1 MKIKEFSL
9 FLLLMFGFLLLTFSC
24 NLNEVQKQLYD
35 TTETMV
41 AINKAE
47 KFSAMVTIGAFSDA
61 VRVTMEV
68 KGEDKYGVYQDPLI
82 PEKDLVRGAGGA
94 WEGTITGLPVGPVLT
109 FTARGYDADG
119 VEIFS
124 GVTTQVLTGVNDSM
138 IVAMGPVDDG
148 TPIMFPRVWSI
159 RLPAEIINDTD
170 AAVSVRV
177 EGNAD
182 ETMSYEFSSVG
193 GAYTPG
199 TGDIDLPSSG
209 MGTINTVYTAPSEV
223 GTHRQSFKAVNSQ
236 GNSVEVGF
244 GIKTVY
250 DMPDPGVGVLFA
262 PVVVSLNGKRSGDAV
277 TWTAVVDDD
286 KPLSEITYLWGF
298 TGTVSAGFA
307 DGAVNPADL
316 SGYDDEVTGVITLS
330 ITDGDGLTTTITFDL
345 FSGQYP
351 DDVVIYE

>member
-1 MKIKEFSL
+1 MKIKGF
-9 FLLLMFGFLLLTFSC
+9 FIFVLLLIGLLIMAFGCS
-24 NLNEVQKQLYD
+24 LNGEKKQLYD
-35 TTETMV
+35 TTNITV
-41 AINKAE
+41 AIDKAE
-47 KFSAMVTIGAFSDA
+47 RFSAMVTIGAFSDA

-68 KGEDKYGVYQDPLI
+68 KGEDKYGVYQDPLV
-82 PEKDLVRGAGGA
+82 PEKDLVRGAGGV
-94 WEGTITGLPVGPVLT
+94 WEGTITGLPAGPVLT

-159 RLPAEIINDTD
+159 RLPAEIINNTD

-182 ETMSYEFSSVG
+182 ETMSYEFNSVG

-250 DMPDPGVGVLFA
+250 DMPDPGVGVFFA
-262 PVVVSLNGKRSGDAV
+262 PVVVSLNAKPSGDV
-277 TWTAVVDDD
+277 ITWTAVVDDD

-298 TGTVSAGFA
+298 TGTGAAGFA
-307 DGAVNPADL
+307 DGEVNPADL

-330 ITDGDGLTTTITFDL
+330 VTDGDGLATTINFDL
-345 FSGQYP
+345 VSGQYP